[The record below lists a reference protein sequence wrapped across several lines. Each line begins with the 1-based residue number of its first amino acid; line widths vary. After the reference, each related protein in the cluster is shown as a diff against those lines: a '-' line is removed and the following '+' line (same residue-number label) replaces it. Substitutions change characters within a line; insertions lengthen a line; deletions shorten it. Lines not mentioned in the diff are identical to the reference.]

1 MLIPTTQVSVWLK
14 LSGNR
19 PALKP
24 KYLASESYFG
34 LRFRKQ
40 IVTFIKINSKLLKLL
55 QGIHDASR
63 MRIYTK

>member
-1 MLIPTTQVSVWLK
+1 MIKAQ
-14 LSGNR
+14 
-19 PALKP
+19 
-24 KYLASESYFG
+24 YLASESYFG

-40 IVTFIKINSKLLKLL
+40 IVTFIKINSKPLKLL